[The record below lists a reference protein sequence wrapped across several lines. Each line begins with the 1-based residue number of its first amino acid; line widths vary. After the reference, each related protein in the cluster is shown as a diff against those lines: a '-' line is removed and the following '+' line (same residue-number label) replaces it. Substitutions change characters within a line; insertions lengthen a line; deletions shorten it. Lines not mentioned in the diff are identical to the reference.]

1 MIRLLFGFLTGGLI
15 LGTVAM
21 THAGPYTWRKARQQ
35 ARVSQG
41 VHNGE
46 ITPCESRRLKRE
58 QASIEA
64 HRRMAWSDGRL
75 NPWEVRHL
83 TWEQSRA
90 GRHIWEVKHYT
101 YHAW

>member
-1 MIRLLFGFLTGGLI
+1 MIRLLSGFLAGGLI
-15 LGTVAM
+15 LGTGAM
-21 THAGPYTWRKARQQ
+21 THAGSHTWREARHQ

-41 VHNGE
+41 VRSGE
-46 ITPCESRRLKRE
+46 ITPCELKHLERE

-64 HRRMAWSDGRL
+64 LRQRAWSDGRL

-83 TWEQSRA
+83 TWEQNRASRHTW
-90 GRHIWEVKHYT
+90 RVKHNA